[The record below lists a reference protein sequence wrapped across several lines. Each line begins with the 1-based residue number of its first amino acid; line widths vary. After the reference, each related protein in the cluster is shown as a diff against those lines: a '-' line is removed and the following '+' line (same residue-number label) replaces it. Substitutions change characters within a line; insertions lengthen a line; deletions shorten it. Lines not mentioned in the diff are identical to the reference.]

1 MKKILVFSFIIFLIS
16 RGVLIAAEI
25 PEELYKNGNSSYENG
40 DYEKAVSFYEELA
53 KINRISPEV
62 LYNLGNSYFKLKKIG
77 KAVLNYERALRL
89 DPRDR
94 DIQLNLKLARSMSV
108 DKINAPERGFV
119 LAAILFLYDRMTVN
133 ELAIMSSFFYL
144 AVIFVL
150 IFSIFFVAKRRTF
163 IYTAGSLGVIAFV
176 FLIFLSAKIR
186 DENFTKTGII
196 TAEKID
202 VRSGPKQDYL
212 LQFSLHEGTEVRIV
226 KEAQEW
232 YEIDLS
238 KDLKGWI
245 PKTSVDII

>member
-1 MKKILVFSFIIFLIS
+1 MKKILVFSFLIFFMS
-16 RGVLIAAEI
+16 AGVLIAAEI
-25 PEELYKNGNSSYENG
+25 PEELYKKGASSYENG
-40 DYEKAVSFYEELA
+40 DYEKAVSFYEQLV

-62 LYNLGNSYFKLKKIG
+62 FYNLGNSYFKLKKTG

-94 DIQLNLKLARSMSV
+94 DIQLNLRLARSMSV
-108 DKINAPERGFV
+108 DKINAPEKGFV
-119 LAAILFLYDRMTVN
+119 LAAVLFLYDKVAVN
-133 ELAIMSSFFYL
+133 ELTAVCSFFYL
-144 AVIFVL
+144 AVIFIL
-150 IFSIFFVAKRRTF
+150 IFSIFFVAKRKNF
-163 IYTAGSLGVIAFV
+163 VYTAGSLGVICFI

-212 LQFSLHEGTEVRIV
+212 LQFSLHEGTEVRII

-238 KDLKGWI
+238 SDLKGWI
-245 PKTSVDII
+245 PKASVDII

>member
-1 MKKILVFSFIIFLIS
+1 MKKILVFSFFIFLML

-25 PEELYKNGNSSYENG
+25 PEDLYKKGNSSYGNG
-40 DYEKAVSFYEELA
+40 DYEKAVSFYEELV
-53 KINRISPEV
+53 KIDRVSPEV
-62 LYNLGNSYFKLKKIG
+62 FYNLGNSYFKLKKIG
-77 KAVLNYERALRL
+77 KAVLNYERALRM

-94 DIQLNLKLARSMSV
+94 DTQLNLRLARSMSI
-108 DKINAPERGFV
+108 DKINAPERGFI
-119 LAAILFLYDRMTVN
+119 LATMLFLYDRMTVN
-133 ELAIMSSFFYL
+133 ELAVMSSFFYL

-150 IFSIFFVAKRRTF
+150 IFSIFFVAKRRAF
-163 IYTAGSLGVIAFV
+163 VYTAGSLGIIAFV
-176 FLIFLSAKIR
+176 FLMFLSAKIG
-186 DENFTKTGII
+186 DENFTKAGII
-196 TAEKID
+196 TVEKID